1 MARKNKMEEEK
12 DALTQYTFEEEKR
25 LNIPQ
30 TGLVSAETDPI
41 NGRKTYMFD
50 PHLDPELQW
59 AGKTEGTSFEVDTVS
74 LHVHERIDPLTI
86 IEAVSLLQMY
96 IVLRH
101 HLLFSRCSF

>member
-1 MARKNKMEEEK
+1 MVRKSEK
-12 DALTQYTFEEEKR
+12 KENRDELTQYTFDGEKR

-30 TGLVSAETDPI
+30 TGLVSAGTDPI
-41 NGRKTYMFD
+41 NGKKKYVFD

-86 IEAVSLLQMY
+86 IEAVKNKEP
-96 IVLRH
+96 
-101 HLLFSRCSF
+101 

>member
-41 NGRKTYMFD
+41 NGSPLTSFILLTSSTTSLKLVRDRSGKPIPPAT
-50 PHLDPELQW
+50 PDPE
-59 AGKTEGTSFEVDTVS
+59 
-74 LHVHERIDPLTI
+74 R
-86 IEAVSLLQMY
+86 
-96 IVLRH
+96 
-101 HLLFSRCSF
+101 